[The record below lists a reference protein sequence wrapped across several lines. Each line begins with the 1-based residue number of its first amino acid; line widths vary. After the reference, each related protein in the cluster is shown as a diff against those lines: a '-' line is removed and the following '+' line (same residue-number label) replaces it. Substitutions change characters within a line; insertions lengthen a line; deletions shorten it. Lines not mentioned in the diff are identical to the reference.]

1 MISMSTGVKKVKI
14 DLHVHTPASYDFSYK
29 PLSKEDAYEKLLDE
43 ALDNDLRIIAITDHN
58 TFSGYNYLSALIKSK
73 DEISKQYRNLCILCG
88 IEITCFSKH
97 LIAVFPNDFDEDK
110 QKRFLNDI
118 GIDTFSEGSENALAD
133 NLGPSLLIDK
143 ISENG
148 GFAFLAHAD
157 SNKGFL
163 QNLCK
168 SSSAINENDLNFNGK
183 SLAKIIKNPGLL
195 GIQCN
200 DDINK
205 EKLISKLSNK
215 DYSRK
220 ASPLAYIKCS
230 DCHGL
235 LLNDKYT
242 GKSGSKLGSK
252 YSEIKLSEVSFES
265 LKMALIDSEMRIC
278 YNTEPTKYSFI
289 EGVAVCS
296 SIFNK
301 DGKYTCFRF
310 NSELNCIIGSRGTGK
325 TTLLDIIQS
334 IIMPNSLKG
343 NSLDQAYQKYSSAV
357 VFINENDNIYA
368 VFGSNSSSFD
378 NYTQERQFYSNRKIY
393 FKGKKAKRFS
403 TNKKLFNQEFLKLYL
418 TAGYQ
423 QRQLFEYSKNPRKIL
438 EIVDDFINW
447 KYHNEYQSII
457 KQIENITKK
466 LSEQLLLIKTRRNNS
481 TKNFYKYISDEG
493 HLKEIINYLKIINN
507 NRIKLSKLRKQM
519 IDELN
524 NLLIGKLKLSLTKEI
539 SDNHWEYGIN
549 DLSNRI
555 SRMKNKYYDYQITI
569 REIITK
575 VYKVSIYADSFD
587 FYIFLLE
594 SSFNEIKNNYKLDE
608 NVEESDLIA
617 IRDSLDEE
625 DIQVF
630 LDDSLKME
638 YNINSG
644 TTYNENYKDNKRIS
658 MGQNAVALLL
668 LILNAAYNLN
678 DNRPLLMDQ
687 PEDDLDNS
695 YIYSTLVKE
704 FRNSKQ
710 KRQIIIST
718 HNPNI
723 PVAADAENILVLKY
737 NGSNSYLSNNGAIDS
752 RVTANNVL
760 EIMEGGKEAI
770 KRRVSKYD
778 TRL

>member
-1 MISMSTGVKKVKI
+1 MISMSTGVEKVKI
-14 DLHVHTPASYDFSYK
+14 DLHVHTPASYDFVYK
-29 PLSKEDAYEKLLDE
+29 PCSKEDAYKKILDE

-58 TFSGYNYLSALIKSK
+58 TFSGYNNLSTLIKSK
-73 DEISKQYRNLCILCG
+73 DEISKKYKNVCVLCG

-97 LIAVFPNDFDEDK
+97 LIAIFPNDFDVDK
-110 QKRFLNDI
+110 QKRFLADI
-118 GIDTFSEGSENALAD
+118 GIDTFSEGSEDALAD

-148 GFAFLAHAD
+148 GFAILAHAD

-168 SSSAINENDLNFNGK
+168 GSSTINANDFNFNGK
-183 SLAKIIKNPGLL
+183 SLAKIIKNSGLL

-205 EKLISKLSNK
+205 GKLIGKLSNK
-215 DYSRK
+215 DYSRT
-220 ASPLAYIKCS
+220 SNPLAYIKCS

-235 LLNDKYT
+235 VLNDKYT

-252 YSEIKLSEVSFES
+252 FTEIKLSEFSFES

-278 YNTEPTKYSFI
+278 YNTESRQYSFI

-301 DGKYTCFRF
+301 DGEYSCFRF

-343 NSLDQAYQKYSSAV
+343 NSLEQAYQKYSSAV

-378 NYTQERQFYSNRKIY
+378 NYTQERQFYSKRKIY
-393 FKGKKAKRFS
+393 FKGKNAKRFS
-403 TNKKLFNQEFLKLYL
+403 TNKKSLNQEFLKFYL

-447 KYHNEYQSII
+447 KYRDEYQNIINQIKNITEKFSEKLSII
-457 KQIENITKK
+457 KKSRDYSNKE
-466 LSEQLLLIKTRRNNS
+466 
-481 TKNFYKYISDEG
+481 FYEYISDEG
-493 HLKEIINYLKIINN
+493 DLKDIIKCLKIINN
-507 NRIKLSKLRKQM
+507 NRVRLSELRKQM

-524 NLLIGKLKLSLTKEI
+524 NLLIGKLKLSLKKEI
-539 SDNHWEYGIN
+539 SDTNWEDSIDG
-549 DLSNRI
+549 LSNRV
-555 SRMKNKYYDYQITI
+555 SKMQKKYYDYQII
-569 REIITK
+569 IKEIITK
-575 VYKVSIYADSFD
+575 AYKVSIYADSFD
-587 FYIFLLE
+587 FFSLLLE
-594 SSFNEIKNNYKLDE
+594 SNFNEIKNNYKLGEKVD
-608 NVEESDLIA
+608 ESDLIA
-617 IRDSLDEE
+617 IRDGLEE
-625 DIQVF
+625 DDIQVF
-630 LDDSLKME
+630 LEDSLKME

-644 TTYNENYKDNKRIS
+644 TTYNENYKDNRRIS

-737 NGSNSYLSNNGAIDS
+737 NGINSYLSNTGAIDS
-752 RVTANNVL
+752 KTTANCVL

-770 KRRVSKYD
+770 KRRVNKYN